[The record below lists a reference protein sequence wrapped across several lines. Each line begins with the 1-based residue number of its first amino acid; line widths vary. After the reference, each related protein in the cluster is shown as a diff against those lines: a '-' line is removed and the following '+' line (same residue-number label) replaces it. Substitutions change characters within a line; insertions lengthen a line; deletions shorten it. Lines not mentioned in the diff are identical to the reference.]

1 MNTFSDLT
9 NQIPSDVLKQVQP
22 YIGNG
27 LAIFKPRVYIHNV
40 RMVNPDY
47 HFVLPSTTP
56 PPTFIG
62 KKEYEFRKNRMVVLN
77 PDTDI
82 FCRHAVETQEYTS
95 IAIDKQFLTKTA
107 SEMGFEKDSGIVFA
121 KVDNPCFT
129 TVRQAIM
136 NLQREISIFG
146 GNLPLMMDS
155 LAIQLSVLL
164 LRETESNFDNKNAA
178 KDNYSYVNR
187 AIDFIQAYY
196 DSNILL
202 DDICHSIHITPYH
215 FIRIFKEK
223 TGLTPHA
230 YLLNVRIENAK
241 KMLEKRECNITE
253 AAYLCGFSAV
263 SHFST
268 AFKRQV
274 GIAPSEYKKIYSV

>member
-1 MNTFSDLT
+1 MNTFFDLT
-9 NQIPSDVLKQVQP
+9 NQIPSDVLKQAQP

-27 LAIFKPRVYIHNV
+27 VALFKPRVYIHNV
-40 RMVNPDY
+40 KMVNSDY
-47 HFVLPSTTP
+47 HIVLPSTIP

-62 KKEYEFRKNRMVVLN
+62 KKEYEFKKKRMVVLN
-77 PDTDI
+77 PNTDI

-95 IAIDKQFLTKTA
+95 IAIDKQFLTKIA

-121 KVDNPCFT
+121 KVDNPCST

-136 NLQREISIFG
+136 NFQREISIFG

-164 LRETESNFDNKNAA
+164 LREAKSNFDHKNAA
-178 KDNYSYVNR
+178 KDNYSYVNK
-187 AIDFIQAYY
+187 AIDFMQAYY
-196 DSNILL
+196 DSNISL
-202 DDICHSIHITPYH
+202 DDICHSIYITPCH

-241 KMLEKRECNITE
+241 KMLEKRECNVTE
-253 AAYLCGFSAV
+253 AAYLCGFSTL
-263 SHFST
+263 SHFS
-268 AFKRQV
+268 AVFKRQV
-274 GIAPSEYKKIYSV
+274 GIAPLEYKKIYSV